1 MGYLLIRWA
10 VLAIS
15 IFVAA
20 HIKFIGIHYDSL
32 SSLLV
37 ASLVLGIIN
46 ALLKPIF
53 VTLSLPLIFLTFGLF
68 LIVINALLLYWTGKL
83 VTGFDVPTFGS
94 AIGGS
99 IVISL
104 VRLAL
109 EGWLYL

>member
-1 MGYLLIRWA
+1 MGTILIRWLI
-10 VLAIS
+10 LAIA

-20 HIKFIGIHYDSL
+20 HLKFVGIRYESL

-37 ASLVLGIIN
+37 AALVLGIIN

-53 VTLSLPLIFLTFGLF
+53 VTLTLPFILLTFGLF

-83 VTGFDVPTFGS
+83 VTGFIVPSFGS
-94 AIGGS
+94 AIAGAV
-99 IVISL
+99 VISL

-109 EGWLYL
+109 EGWL